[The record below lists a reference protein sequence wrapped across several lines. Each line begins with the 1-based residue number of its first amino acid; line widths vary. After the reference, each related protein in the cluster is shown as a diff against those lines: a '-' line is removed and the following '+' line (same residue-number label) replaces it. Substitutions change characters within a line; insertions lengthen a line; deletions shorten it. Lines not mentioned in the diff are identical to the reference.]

1 MALSQIDRDEI
12 TSMIKLTVNGKIDKM
27 NESLNVHIEQHNSVV
42 DEIRVVIEAVQWIN
56 STRKFMVWVGG
67 IATAV
72 ASFFAVLNLL
82 K

>member
-12 TSMIKLTVNGKIDKM
+12 TNMIKLTVNGKIDKM

-56 STRKFMVWVGG
+56 STRKFMIWVGG
-67 IATAV
+67 TA
-72 ASFFAVLNLL
+72 ASLAALFTLWNHI